1 MKLTDSLSGGGPV
14 NDAFTVALLLSM
26 TEHGSGPEQ
35 APDHP
40 LNVVLAAGVAVRT
53 TVVPGLN
60 DAEHVLPQLIP
71 GGELV
76 TVPIPDPVSETV
88 NCDGPV

>member
-1 MKLTDSLSGGGPV
+1 
-14 NDAFTVALLLSM
+14 M
-26 TEHGSGPEQ
+26 TEHGSVPEQ

-76 TVPIPDPVSETV
+76 TVPIPDPVSVTV